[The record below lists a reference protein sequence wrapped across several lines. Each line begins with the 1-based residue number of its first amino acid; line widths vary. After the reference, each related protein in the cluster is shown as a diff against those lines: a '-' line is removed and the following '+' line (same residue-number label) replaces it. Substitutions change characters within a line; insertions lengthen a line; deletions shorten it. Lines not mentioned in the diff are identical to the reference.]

1 MFSSGAIHAAEG
13 AASLQ
18 GRTDTQEDAMD
29 YEELKQKIAELPPET
44 MTQAERGQ
52 KYAAGEVVDHI
63 PFSLQ
68 SNEEAMTDIFGY
80 TTAQS
85 LDGTEVM
92 IDVLKR
98 RKEEFGIEGIKVGLR
113 LRTVGQA
120 VGSTMHFPEVGID
133 SVEKFVLDQP
143 DFSGLDEIL
152 KNDPYTNPLYQSMLQ
167 RCRELKDAFPDMGV
181 NTVVAGP
188 ITTAAAIRP
197 IELVLRD
204 TMKHRD
210 KLSDLLNFCVDHSL
224 AWVDMMVK
232 EFGSMPCGICD
243 PVSCADIFSPRQYE
257 QYSEPYLTRLI
268 DGLYEITGR
277 KPGLHICGKTHP
289 LWSHMLNLNIASYS
303 VDNSEDLEKA
313 KEILG
318 NKYMLVG
325 NVAPVDVM
333 LNGTID
339 EVIDTC
345 RECLRKGADSP
356 MGYTLGTGCQ
366 VPIGTKRE
374 NFDAFIYAAR
384 KYGRGAQK
392 GSLPQGLED

>member
-1 MFSSGAIHAAEG
+1 
-13 AASLQ
+13 
-18 GRTDTQEDAMD
+18 MD
-29 YEELKQKIAELPPET
+29 YEELKKRMADLPEET
-44 MTQAERGQ
+44 MTQAERGM
-52 KYAAGEVVDHI
+52 KYAAGEKVDHI

-68 SNEEAMTDIFGY
+68 SNEESMMDIFGY

-120 VGSTMHFPEVGID
+120 VGSTLHFPEVGID
-133 SVEKFVLDQP
+133 SVVKFVLDRP

-152 KNDPYTNPLYQSMLQ
+152 KNDPYKNPLYQSMLQ

-181 NTVVAGP
+181 STVVAGP

-197 IELVLRD
+197 IELLLRD
-204 TMKHRD
+204 TMKHKD
-210 KLSDLLNFCVDHSL
+210 KLDSLLNFCVDHSL
-224 AWVDMMVK
+224 AWVEMMEN

-257 QYSEPYLTRLI
+257 IYSEPYLSRLI
-268 DGLYEITGR
+268 DGIYDILGR

-289 LWSHMLNLNIASYS
+289 LWPRMLNLNIASYS
-303 VDNSEDLEKA
+303 VDNSEDLQKA

-318 NKYMLVG
+318 KKYMLVG

-339 EVIDTC
+339 EVIETC
-345 RECLRKGADSP
+345 RDCLMKGADIP

-384 KYGRGAQK
+384 KYGRGARK
-392 GSLPQGLED
+392 GCLPEGLTEEE

>member
-1 MFSSGAIHAAEG
+1 
-13 AASLQ
+13 
-18 GRTDTQEDAMD
+18 MD
-29 YEELKQKIAELPPET
+29 YEELKKRMADLPEET
-44 MTQAERGQ
+44 MTQAERGM
-52 KYAAGEVVDHI
+52 KYAAGEKVDHI

-68 SNEEAMTDIFGY
+68 SNEESMTDIFGY

-120 VGSTMHFPEVGID
+120 VGSTLHFPEVGID
-133 SVEKFVLDQP
+133 SVVKFVLDRP

-152 KNDPYTNPLYQSMLQ
+152 KNDPYKNPLYQSMLH

-181 NTVVAGP
+181 STVVAGP

-197 IELVLRD
+197 IELLLRD
-204 TMKHRD
+204 TMKHKD
-210 KLSDLLNFCVDHSL
+210 KLDSLLNFCVDHSL
-224 AWVDMMVK
+224 AWVEMMEN

-257 QYSEPYLTRLI
+257 IYSEPYLSRLI
-268 DGLYEITGR
+268 DGIYDILGR

-289 LWSHMLNLNIASYS
+289 LWPRMLDLNIASYS
-303 VDNSEDLEKA
+303 VDNSEDLQKA

-318 NKYMLVG
+318 KKYMLVG

-339 EVIDTC
+339 EVIETC
-345 RECLRKGADSP
+345 RDCLMKGADSP

-374 NFDAFIYAAR
+374 NFDAFIYAVR
-384 KYGRGAQK
+384 KYGRGARK
-392 GSLPQGLED
+392 GCLPEGLTEEE

>member
-1 MFSSGAIHAAEG
+1 
-13 AASLQ
+13 
-18 GRTDTQEDAMD
+18 MD
-29 YEELKQKIAELPPET
+29 YEELKKRMSDLPEET
-44 MTQAERGQ
+44 MTQAERGT
-52 KYAAGEVVDHI
+52 KYAAGEKVDHI

-120 VGSTMHFPEVGID
+120 VGSTLHFPEVGID
-133 SVEKFVLDQP
+133 SVVKFALDQP

-152 KNDPYTNPLYQSMLQ
+152 KNDPYKNPLYQSMLQ
-167 RCRELKDAFPDMGV
+167 RCRELKDAFPDMGIS
-181 NTVVAGP
+181 TVVAGP

-197 IELVLRD
+197 IELLLRD
-204 TMKHRD
+204 TMKHKD
-210 KLSDLLNFCVDHSL
+210 KLDSLLNFCVDHSL
-224 AWVDMMVK
+224 AWVEMMEK

-257 QYSEPYLTRLI
+257 IYSEPYLSRLI
-268 DGLYEITGR
+268 DGLYDILGR
-277 KPGLHICGKTHP
+277 KSGLHICGKTHP
-289 LWSHMLNLNIASYS
+289 LWPRMLNLNIASYS
-303 VDNSEDLEKA
+303 VDNSEDLQKA

-318 NKYMLVG
+318 KKYMLVG

-339 EVIDTC
+339 EVIETC
-345 RECLRKGADSP
+345 RDCLRKGADSP

-384 KYGRGAQK
+384 KYGRGARK
-392 GSLPQGLED
+392 GCLTEGLTEEE